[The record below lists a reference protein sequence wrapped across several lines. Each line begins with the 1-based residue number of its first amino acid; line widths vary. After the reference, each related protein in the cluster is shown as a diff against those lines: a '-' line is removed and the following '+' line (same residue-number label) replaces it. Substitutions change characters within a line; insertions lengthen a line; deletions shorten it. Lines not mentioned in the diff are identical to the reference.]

1 MTSQTHRNK
10 KRAAKRRKKV
20 NEEGHTAKVR
30 TIFEHVQLADA
41 VEAAIKLQALPVAKG
56 AYSARRLARNR
67 FDLMKEYTLAELD
80 GFGFTVLRWDGRYA
94 CKSLPGFTHPVYL
107 QGSSPDY

>member
-1 MTSQTHRNK
+1 MASQTHRNK

-20 NEEGHTAKVR
+20 NKEGHIAKAC

-56 AYSARRLARNR
+56 AYSARSLARNR
-67 FDLMKEYTLAELD
+67 FDLVKEYTLAELD
-80 GFGFTVLRWDGRYA
+80 GLGFTVLAWDGRYV
-94 CKSLPGFTHPVYL
+94 CKGLPGLTH
-107 QGSSPDY
+107 

>member
-1 MTSQTHRNK
+1 MASQTHRNK

-20 NEEGHTAKVR
+20 NKEGHIAKAL

-56 AYSARRLARNR
+56 AYLACSLARNR
-67 FDLMKEYTLAELD
+67 FDLVKEYTLAELD
-80 GFGFTVLRWDGRYA
+80 GLGFTVLAWDGRYV
-94 CKSLPGFTHPVYL
+94 CKGLPGLTHL
-107 QGSSPDY
+107 I